1 MTFTKTTDEIISI
14 LKDYVPVEDWDLND
28 FETIVSRATEVKT
41 GVFKFTLSFMN
52 LYFNKDMKPLE
63 YDKQHIID
71 GMVFYDFNDE
81 DIDGAGTYTY
91 LGDL

>member
-1 MTFTKTTDEIISI
+1 MSFTKTTDEIISI
-14 LKDYVPVEDWDLND
+14 LKKYVPVENWELND
-28 FETIVSRATEVKT
+28 FETVVERATEVKT

-52 LYFNKDMKPLE
+52 LYFDKDMKPVS

-71 GMVFYDFNDE
+71 DMLFYDFND
-81 DIDGAGTYTY
+81 DNTVGAGTYTY